1 LNRRTALSCLLAAAL
16 PAWAA
21 TARPKVVYIAAG
33 VGRTTRS
40 WYGEYGF
47 VEGRDVDIVAHA
59 LPGPTGVE
67 MEPQALELLRSR
79 PSVVM
84 LPGWEETFLFQ
95 RLTREVPLVFVNFGG
110 DPVGMGLVK
119 TLRRPGGNMTG
130 SAQNLMSM
138 TSKLFELLV
147 ELRPGGKRGGVLV
160 KESALRGRHMV
171 QGREEIARAGSLLGL
186 DIATLVVPDD
196 PAMATVREVL
206 EGAHV
211 DYLFVTD
218 DLHDKPMLPE
228 LLAYLER
235 SRIPTI
241 WISRDLVRK
250 GGLISFTPDVA
261 QGRKSAV
268 EIATR
273 ILRGENP
280 ATIPVYQTD
289 RYHVT
294 LNRRTARAMGLQV
307 SPALLT
313 RADEVV
319 D

>member
-21 TARPKVVYIAAG
+21 PARPRVVYIAAS

-40 WYGEYGF
+40 WYGEHGF
-47 VEGRDVDIVAHA
+47 VDGRDVDIVAHA
-59 LPGPTGVE
+59 LPGPTGAE
-67 MEPQALELLRSR
+67 MEPHALELLRSR
-79 PSVVM
+79 PNVVM
-84 LPGWEETFLFQ
+84 LPGWEATFLFH

-119 TLRRPGGNMTG
+119 SLRRPGGNITG
-130 SAQNLMSM
+130 SAQNMMSM
-138 TSKLFELLV
+138 TSKLFELLR

-160 KESALRGRHMV
+160 KESALRGRHML
-171 QGREEIARAGSLLGL
+171 QGREEIERAGSLLGL
-186 DIATLVVPDD
+186 DISVLAVPDE
-196 PAMATVREVL
+196 PTMASVREVL
-206 EGAHV
+206 ARARV

-218 DLHDKPMLPE
+218 DVHDKPVLPE
-228 LLAYLER
+228 LLAHLER
-235 SRIPTI
+235 ARIPTV

-261 QGRKSAV
+261 QGRRSAV

-294 LNRRTARAMGLQV
+294 VNRRTALAMGLQV